1 MKQMIYKLKKFT
13 SSIEKHNIADYFSS
27 KNNYEL
33 ESLDYEI
40 DTTIIENEIDKTF
53 RFDNNIFNKKKEIM
67 LQN

>member
-13 SSIEKHNIADYFSS
+13 SIIEKHNIADYFSS

-40 DTTIIENEIDKTF
+40 DTIYN
-53 RFDNNIFNKKKEIM
+53 
-67 LQN
+67 